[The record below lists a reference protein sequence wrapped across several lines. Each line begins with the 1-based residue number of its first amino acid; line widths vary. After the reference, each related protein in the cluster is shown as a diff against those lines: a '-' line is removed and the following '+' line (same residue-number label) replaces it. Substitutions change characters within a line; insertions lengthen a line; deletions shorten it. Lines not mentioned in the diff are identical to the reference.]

1 MRSLLSVLLISQ
13 LLVSCERE
21 ITFNLNQPA
30 PKLVVEA
37 FIENGEP
44 PIVLLTTSIGY
55 YAAVSLPILNESLV
69 KDAEVSIEYQ
79 GIRYPLKGYA
89 TVGPVRL
96 LGFYYTVDSM
106 AQQPLLRGVLGGRYK
121 LNIRWKGESYAAST
135 TIPDTTRT
143 IDSIF
148 WKIPPPGNPPG
159 KVAVYIRAKD
169 RSGLGDYIRYFTKQ
183 NNGPFLPGLNSVF
196 DDQII
201 DGTSYEVQIERGV
214 IRTGELE
221 EGYTL
226 FDRGDTVQLKLCT
239 IDKAT
244 YDFWRTTE
252 FNFASVGNPFSS
264 PTRVLSNLSNGALG
278 YFGGYAVQYRRLII
292 PR

>member
-1 MRSLLSVLLISQ
+1 MRYTVFLLLISHFF
-13 LLVSCERE
+13 LSCERE
-21 ITFNLNQPA
+21 ITFQLEQPS

-44 PIVLLTTSIGY
+44 PFVFLTSSLAY
-55 YAAVSLPILNESLV
+55 YATVSLPILNESLV
-69 KDAEVSIEYQ
+69 KDAEVSIEFS
-79 GIRYPLKGYA
+79 GTRYPLRGHTA
-89 TVGPVRL
+89 SGPASL
-96 LGFYYTVDSM
+96 LGYFYTVDSV
-106 AQQPLLRGVLGGRYK
+106 AQQPALRGALRGSYK
-121 LNIRWKGESYAAST
+121 LTIRWKGETYTAAT

-148 WKIPPPGNPPG
+148 WKWPPPGNPPG
-159 KVAVYIRAKD
+159 KVAVYVRAKD
-169 RSGLGDYIRYFTKQ
+169 RPGLGDYIRYFTKQ
-183 NNGPFLPGLNSVF
+183 NNGPFLPGFNSVF

-201 DGTSYEVQIERGV
+201 DGTTYEVQVERGV

-221 EGYTL
+221 EGYAL
-226 FDRGDTVQLKLCT
+226 FNRGDTVQLKLCT

-278 YFGGYAVQYRRLII
+278 YFGGYAVQYRQLLI

>member
-1 MRSLLSVLLISQ
+1 MRHTVFLLLISHFF
-13 LLVSCERE
+13 LSCERE
-21 ITFNLNQPA
+21 ITFELEQPS

-44 PIVLLTTSIGY
+44 PFVFLTSSLAY
-55 YAAVSLPILNESLV
+55 YATVSLPILNESLV
-69 KDAEVSIEYQ
+69 KDAEVSIEFS
-79 GIRYPLKGYA
+79 GTRYPLRGHTA
-89 TVGPVRL
+89 TGPASL
-96 LGFYYTVDSM
+96 LGYFYTVDSV
-106 AQQPLLRGVLGGRYK
+106 AQQPALRGALRGSYK
-121 LNIRWKGESYAAST
+121 LTIRWKGETYTAAT

-148 WKIPPPGNPPG
+148 WKWPPPGNPPG
-159 KVAVYIRAKD
+159 KVAVYVRAKD
-169 RSGLGDYIRYFTKQ
+169 RPGLGDYIRYFTKQ
-183 NNGPFLPGLNSVF
+183 NNGPFLPGFNSVF

-201 DGTSYEVQIERGV
+201 DGTTYEVQVDRGV

-221 EGYTL
+221 EGYAL
-226 FDRGDTVQLKLCT
+226 FNRGDTVQLKLCT

-278 YFGGYAVQYRRLII
+278 YFGGYAVQYRRLLI

>member
-1 MRSLLSVLLISQ
+1 MRHTVFLLLISHFF
-13 LLVSCERE
+13 LSCERE
-21 ITFNLNQPA
+21 ITFELEQPS

-44 PIVLLTTSIGY
+44 PFVFLTSSLAY
-55 YAAVSLPILNESLV
+55 YATVSLPILNESLV
-69 KDAEVSIEYQ
+69 KDAEVSIEFS
-79 GIRYPLKGYA
+79 GTRYPLRGHTA
-89 TVGPVRL
+89 SGPASL
-96 LGFYYTVDSM
+96 LGYFYTVDSV
-106 AQQPLLRGVLGGRYK
+106 AQQPALRGALRGSYK
-121 LNIRWKGESYAAST
+121 LTIRWKGEIYTAAT

-148 WKIPPPGNPPG
+148 WKWPPPGNPPG
-159 KVAVYIRAKD
+159 KVAVYVRAKD
-169 RSGLGDYIRYFTKQ
+169 RPGLGDYIRYFTKQ
-183 NNGPFLPGLNSVF
+183 NNGPFLPGFNSVF

-201 DGTSYEVQIERGV
+201 DGTTYEVQVERGV

-221 EGYTL
+221 EGYAL
-226 FDRGDTVQLKLCT
+226 FNRGDTVQLKLCT

-278 YFGGYAVQYRRLII
+278 YFGGYAVQYRRLLI

>member
-1 MRSLLSVLLISQ
+1 MRYTVFLLLISHFF
-13 LLVSCERE
+13 LSCERE
-21 ITFNLNQPA
+21 ITFQIEQPS

-44 PIVLLTTSIGY
+44 PFVFLTSSLAY
-55 YAAVSLPILNESLV
+55 YATVSLPILNESLV
-69 KDAEVSIEYQ
+69 KDAEVSIEFS
-79 GIRYPLKGYA
+79 GTRYPLRGHTA
-89 TVGPVRL
+89 SGPASL
-96 LGFYYTVDSM
+96 LGYFYTVDSV
-106 AQQPLLRGVLGGRYK
+106 AQQPALRGALRGSYK
-121 LNIRWKGESYAAST
+121 LTIRWKGETYTAAT

-148 WKIPPPGNPPG
+148 WKWPPPGNPPG
-159 KVAVYIRAKD
+159 KVAVYVRAKD
-169 RSGLGDYIRYFTKQ
+169 RPGLGDYIRYFTKQ
-183 NNGPFLPGLNSVF
+183 NNGPFLPGFNSVF

-201 DGTSYEVQIERGV
+201 DGTTYEVQVERGV

-221 EGYTL
+221 EGYAL
-226 FDRGDTVQLKLCT
+226 FNRGDTVQLKLCT

-278 YFGGYAVQYRRLII
+278 YFGGYAVQYRRLLI

>member
-1 MRSLLSVLLISQ
+1 MRYTVFLLLISHFF
-13 LLVSCERE
+13 LSCERE
-21 ITFNLNQPA
+21 ITFELEQPS

-44 PIVLLTTSIGY
+44 PFVFLTSSLAY
-55 YAAVSLPILNESLV
+55 YATVSLPILNESLV
-69 KDAEVSIEYQ
+69 KDAEVSIEFS
-79 GIRYPLKGYA
+79 GTRYPLRGHTA
-89 TVGPVRL
+89 TGPASL
-96 LGFYYTVDSM
+96 LGYFYTVDSV
-106 AQQPLLRGVLGGRYK
+106 AQQPALRGALRGSYK
-121 LNIRWKGESYAAST
+121 LTIRWKGETYTAAT

-148 WKIPPPGNPPG
+148 WKWPPPGNPPG
-159 KVAVYIRAKD
+159 KVAVYVRAKD
-169 RSGLGDYIRYFTKQ
+169 RPGLGDYIRYFTKQ
-183 NNGPFLPGLNSVF
+183 NNGPFLPGFNSVF

-201 DGTSYEVQIERGV
+201 DGTTYEVQVERGV

-221 EGYTL
+221 EGYAL
-226 FDRGDTVQLKLCT
+226 FNRGDTVQLKLCT

-278 YFGGYAVQYRRLII
+278 YFGGYAVQYRRLLI

>member
-1 MRSLLSVLLISQ
+1 MRHTVFLLLISHFF
-13 LLVSCERE
+13 LSCERE
-21 ITFNLNQPA
+21 ITFQLEQPS

-44 PIVLLTTSIGY
+44 PFVFLTSSLAY
-55 YAAVSLPILNESLV
+55 YATVSLPILNESLV
-69 KDAEVSIEYQ
+69 KDAEVSIEFS
-79 GIRYPLKGYA
+79 GTRYPLRGHTA
-89 TVGPVRL
+89 SGPASL
-96 LGFYYTVDSM
+96 LGYFYTVDSV
-106 AQQPLLRGVLGGRYK
+106 AQQPALRGALRGSYK
-121 LNIRWKGESYAAST
+121 LTIRWKGETYTAAT

-148 WKIPPPGNPPG
+148 WKWPPPGNPPG
-159 KVAVYIRAKD
+159 KVAVYVRAKD
-169 RSGLGDYIRYFTKQ
+169 RPGLGDYIRYFTKQ
-183 NNGPFLPGLNSVF
+183 NNGPFLPGFNSVF

-201 DGTSYEVQIERGV
+201 DGTTYEVQVERGV
-214 IRTGELE
+214 IRNGELE
-221 EGYTL
+221 EGYAL
-226 FDRGDTVQLKLCT
+226 FNRGDTVQLKLCT

-278 YFGGYAVQYRRLII
+278 YFGGYAVQYRRLLI

>member
-1 MRSLLSVLLISQ
+1 MRYTVFLLLISHFF
-13 LLVSCERE
+13 LSCERE
-21 ITFNLNQPA
+21 ITFQLEQPS

-44 PIVLLTTSIGY
+44 PFVFLTSSLAY
-55 YAAVSLPILNESLV
+55 YATVSLPILNESLV
-69 KDAEVSIEYQ
+69 KDAEVSIEFS
-79 GIRYPLKGYA
+79 GTRYPLRGHTA
-89 TVGPVRL
+89 TGPASL
-96 LGFYYTVDSM
+96 LGYFYTVDSV
-106 AQQPLLRGVLGGRYK
+106 AQQPALRGALRGSYK
-121 LNIRWKGESYAAST
+121 LTIRWKGETYTAAT

-148 WKIPPPGNPPG
+148 WKWPPPGNPPG
-159 KVAVYIRAKD
+159 KVAVYVRAKD
-169 RSGLGDYIRYFTKQ
+169 RPGLGDYIRYFTKQ
-183 NNGPFLPGLNSVF
+183 NNGPFLPGFNSVF

-201 DGTSYEVQIERGV
+201 DGTSYEVQVERGV

-221 EGYTL
+221 EGYAL
-226 FDRGDTVQLKLCT
+226 FNRGDTVQLKLCT

-278 YFGGYAVQYRRLII
+278 YFGGYAVQYRRLLI

>member
-1 MRSLLSVLLISQ
+1 MRYTVFLLLISHFF
-13 LLVSCERE
+13 LSCERE
-21 ITFNLNQPA
+21 ITFQLEQPS

-44 PIVLLTTSIGY
+44 PFVFLTSSLAY
-55 YAAVSLPILNESLV
+55 YATVSLPILNESLV
-69 KDAEVSIEYQ
+69 KDAEVSIEFS
-79 GIRYPLKGYA
+79 GTRYPLRGHTA
-89 TVGPVRL
+89 TGPASL
-96 LGFYYTVDSM
+96 LGYFYTVDSV
-106 AQQPLLRGVLGGRYK
+106 AQQPALRGALRGSYK
-121 LNIRWKGESYAAST
+121 LTIRWKGETYTAAT

-148 WKIPPPGNPPG
+148 WKWPPPGNPPG
-159 KVAVYIRAKD
+159 KVAVYVRAKD
-169 RSGLGDYIRYFTKQ
+169 RPGLGDYIRYFTKQ
-183 NNGPFLPGLNSVF
+183 NNGPYLPGFNSVF

-201 DGTSYEVQIERGV
+201 DGTTYEVQVERGV

-221 EGYTL
+221 EGYAL
-226 FDRGDTVQLKLCT
+226 FNRGDTVQLKLCT
-239 IDKAT
+239 IDKST

-278 YFGGYAVQYRRLII
+278 YFGGYAVQYRRLLI

>member
-1 MRSLLSVLLISQ
+1 MRHTVFLLLISHFF
-13 LLVSCERE
+13 LSCERE
-21 ITFNLNQPA
+21 ITFQLEQPS

-44 PIVLLTTSIGY
+44 PFVFLTSSLAY
-55 YAAVSLPILNESLV
+55 YATVSLPILNESLV
-69 KDAEVSIEYQ
+69 KDAEVSIEFS
-79 GIRYPLKGYA
+79 GTRYPLRGHTA
-89 TVGPVRL
+89 SGPASL
-96 LGFYYTVDSM
+96 LGYFYTVDSV
-106 AQQPLLRGVLGGRYK
+106 AQQPALRGALRGSYK
-121 LNIRWKGESYAAST
+121 LTIRWKGETYTAAT

-148 WKIPPPGNPPG
+148 WKWPPPGNPPG
-159 KVAVYIRAKD
+159 KVAVYVRAKD
-169 RSGLGDYIRYFTKQ
+169 RPGLGDYIRYFTKQ
-183 NNGPFLPGLNSVF
+183 NNGPFLPGFNSVF

-201 DGTSYEVQIERGV
+201 DGTTYEVQVERGV

-221 EGYTL
+221 EGYAL
-226 FDRGDTVQLKLCT
+226 FNRGDTVQLKLCT

-278 YFGGYAVQYRRLII
+278 YFGGYAVQYRRLLI

>member
-1 MRSLLSVLLISQ
+1 MRYTVFLLLISHFF
-13 LLVSCERE
+13 LSCERE
-21 ITFNLNQPA
+21 ITFELEQPS

-44 PIVLLTTSIGY
+44 PFVFLTSSLAY
-55 YAAVSLPILNESLV
+55 YATVSLPILNESLV
-69 KDAEVSIEYQ
+69 KDAEVSIEFS
-79 GIRYPLKGYA
+79 GTRYPLRGHTA
-89 TVGPVRL
+89 SGPASL
-96 LGFYYTVDSM
+96 LGYFYTVDSV
-106 AQQPLLRGVLGGRYK
+106 AQQPALRGALRGSYK
-121 LNIRWKGESYAAST
+121 LTIRWKGETYTAAT

-148 WKIPPPGNPPG
+148 WKWPPPGNPPG
-159 KVAVYIRAKD
+159 KVAVYVRAKD
-169 RSGLGDYIRYFTKQ
+169 RPGLGDYIRYFTKQ
-183 NNGPFLPGLNSVF
+183 NNGPFLPGFNSVF

-201 DGTSYEVQIERGV
+201 DGTTYEVQVERGV

-221 EGYTL
+221 EGYAL
-226 FDRGDTVQLKLCT
+226 FNRGDTVQLKLCT

-278 YFGGYAVQYRRLII
+278 YFGGYAVQYRRLLI

>member
-1 MRSLLSVLLISQ
+1 MRYTVFLLLISHFF
-13 LLVSCERE
+13 LSCERE
-21 ITFNLNQPA
+21 ITFQLEQPS

-44 PIVLLTTSIGY
+44 PFVFLTSSLAY
-55 YAAVSLPILNESLV
+55 YATVSLPILNESLV
-69 KDAEVSIEYQ
+69 KDAEVSIEFS
-79 GIRYPLKGYA
+79 GTRYPLRGHTA
-89 TVGPVRL
+89 TGPASL
-96 LGFYYTVDSM
+96 LGYFYTVDSV
-106 AQQPLLRGVLGGRYK
+106 AQQPALRGALRGSYK
-121 LNIRWKGESYAAST
+121 LTIRWKGETYTAAT

-148 WKIPPPGNPPG
+148 WKWPPPGNPPG
-159 KVAVYIRAKD
+159 KVAVYVRAKD
-169 RSGLGDYIRYFTKQ
+169 RPGLGDYIRYFTKQ
-183 NNGPFLPGLNSVF
+183 NNGPFLPGFNSVF

-201 DGTSYEVQIERGV
+201 DGTTYEVQVERGV

-221 EGYTL
+221 EGYAL
-226 FDRGDTVQLKLCT
+226 FNRGDTVQLKLCT

-278 YFGGYAVQYRRLII
+278 YFGGYAVQYRRLLI

>member
-1 MRSLLSVLLISQ
+1 MRYTVFLLLISHFF
-13 LLVSCERE
+13 LSCERE
-21 ITFNLNQPA
+21 ITFQLEQPS

-44 PIVLLTTSIGY
+44 PFVFLTSSLAY
-55 YAAVSLPILNESLV
+55 YATVSLPILNESLV
-69 KDAEVSIEYQ
+69 KDAEVSIEFS
-79 GIRYPLKGYA
+79 GTRYPLRGHTA
-89 TVGPVRL
+89 SGPASL
-96 LGFYYTVDSM
+96 LGYFYTVDSV
-106 AQQPLLRGVLGGRYK
+106 AQQPALRGALRGSYK
-121 LNIRWKGESYAAST
+121 LIIRWKGETYTAAT

-148 WKIPPPGNPPG
+148 WKWPPPGNPPG
-159 KVAVYIRAKD
+159 KVAVYVRAKD
-169 RSGLGDYIRYFTKQ
+169 RPGLGDYIRYFTKQ
-183 NNGPFLPGLNSVF
+183 NNGPFLPGFNSVF

-201 DGTSYEVQIERGV
+201 DGTTYEVQVERGV

-221 EGYTL
+221 EGYAL
-226 FDRGDTVQLKLCT
+226 FNRGDTVQLKLCT

-278 YFGGYAVQYRRLII
+278 YFGGYAVQYRRLLI

>member
-1 MRSLLSVLLISQ
+1 MRHTVFLLLISHFF
-13 LLVSCERE
+13 LSCERE
-21 ITFNLNQPA
+21 ITFELEQPS

-44 PIVLLTTSIGY
+44 PFVFLTSSLAY
-55 YAAVSLPILNESLV
+55 YATVSLPILNESLV
-69 KDAEVSIEYQ
+69 KDAEVSIEFS
-79 GIRYPLKGYA
+79 GTRYPLRGHTA
-89 TVGPVRL
+89 TGPASL
-96 LGFYYTVDSM
+96 LGYFYTVDSV
-106 AQQPLLRGVLGGRYK
+106 AQQPALRGALRGSYK
-121 LNIRWKGESYAAST
+121 LTIRWKGETYTAAT
-135 TIPDTTRT
+135 IIPDTTRT

-148 WKIPPPGNPPG
+148 WKWPPPGNPPG
-159 KVAVYIRAKD
+159 KVAVYVRAKD
-169 RSGLGDYIRYFTKQ
+169 RPGLGDYIRYFTKQ
-183 NNGPFLPGLNSVF
+183 NNGPFLPGFNSVF

-201 DGTSYEVQIERGV
+201 DGTTYEVQVERGV

-221 EGYTL
+221 EGYAL
-226 FDRGDTVQLKLCT
+226 FNRGDTVQLKLCT

-278 YFGGYAVQYRRLII
+278 YFGGYAVQYRRLLI

>member
-1 MRSLLSVLLISQ
+1 MRYTVFLLLISHFF
-13 LLVSCERE
+13 LSCERE
-21 ITFNLNQPA
+21 ITFQLEQPS

-44 PIVLLTTSIGY
+44 PFVFLTSSLAY
-55 YAAVSLPILNESLV
+55 YATVSLPILNESLV
-69 KDAEVSIEYQ
+69 KDAEVSIEFS
-79 GIRYPLKGYA
+79 GTRYPLRGHTA
-89 TVGPVRL
+89 SGPASL
-96 LGFYYTVDSM
+96 LGYFYTVDSV
-106 AQQPLLRGVLGGRYK
+106 AQQPALRGALRGSYK
-121 LNIRWKGESYAAST
+121 LTIRWKGETYTAAT

-148 WKIPPPGNPPG
+148 WKWPPPGNPPG
-159 KVAVYIRAKD
+159 KVAVYVRAKD
-169 RSGLGDYIRYFTKQ
+169 RPGLGDYIRYFTKQ
-183 NNGPFLPGLNSVF
+183 NNGPFLPGFNSVF

-201 DGTSYEVQIERGV
+201 DGTTYEVQVERGV

-221 EGYTL
+221 EGYAL
-226 FDRGDTVQLKLCT
+226 FNRGDTVQLKLCT

-278 YFGGYAVQYRRLII
+278 YFGGYAVQYRRLLI

>member
-1 MRSLLSVLLISQ
+1 MRHTVFLLLISHFF
-13 LLVSCERE
+13 LSCERE
-21 ITFNLNQPA
+21 ITFELEQPS

-44 PIVLLTTSIGY
+44 PFVFLTSSLAY
-55 YAAVSLPILNESLV
+55 YATVSLPILNESLV
-69 KDAEVSIEYQ
+69 KDAEVSIEFS
-79 GIRYPLKGYA
+79 GTRYPLRGHTA
-89 TVGPVRL
+89 TGPASL
-96 LGFYYTVDSM
+96 LGYFYTVDSV
-106 AQQPLLRGVLGGRYK
+106 AQQPALRGALRGSYK
-121 LNIRWKGESYAAST
+121 LTIRWKGETYTAAT

-148 WKIPPPGNPPG
+148 WKWPPPGNPPG
-159 KVAVYIRAKD
+159 KVAVYVRAKD
-169 RSGLGDYIRYFTKQ
+169 RPGLGDYIRYFTKQ
-183 NNGPFLPGLNSVF
+183 NNGPFLPGFNSVF

-201 DGTSYEVQIERGV
+201 DGTTYEVQVERGV

-221 EGYTL
+221 EGYAL
-226 FDRGDTVQLKLCT
+226 FNRGDTVQLKLCT

-278 YFGGYAVQYRRLII
+278 YFGGYAVQYRRLLI

>member
-1 MRSLLSVLLISQ
+1 MRYTVFLLLISHFF
-13 LLVSCERE
+13 LSCERE
-21 ITFNLNQPA
+21 ITFQLEQPS

-44 PIVLLTTSIGY
+44 PFVFLTSSLAY
-55 YAAVSLPILNESLV
+55 YATVSLPILNESLV
-69 KDAEVSIEYQ
+69 KDAEVSIEFS
-79 GIRYPLKGYA
+79 GTRYPLRGHTA
-89 TVGPVRL
+89 RGPASL
-96 LGFYYTVDSM
+96 LGYFYTVDSV
-106 AQQPLLRGVLGGRYK
+106 AQQPALRGALRGSYK
-121 LNIRWKGESYAAST
+121 LTIRWKGETYTAAT

-148 WKIPPPGNPPG
+148 WKWPPPGNPPG
-159 KVAVYIRAKD
+159 KVAVYVRAKD
-169 RSGLGDYIRYFTKQ
+169 RPGLGDYIRYFTKQ
-183 NNGPFLPGLNSVF
+183 NNGPFLPGFNSVF

-201 DGTSYEVQIERGV
+201 DGTTYEVQVERGV

-221 EGYTL
+221 EGYAL
-226 FDRGDTVQLKLCT
+226 FNRGDTVQLKLCT

-278 YFGGYAVQYRRLII
+278 YFGGYAVQYRRLLI

>member
-1 MRSLLSVLLISQ
+1 MRYTVFLLLISHFF
-13 LLVSCERE
+13 LSCERE
-21 ITFNLNQPA
+21 ITFQLEQPS

-44 PIVLLTTSIGY
+44 PFVFLTSSLAY
-55 YAAVSLPILNESLV
+55 YATVSLPILNESLV
-69 KDAEVSIEYQ
+69 KDAEVSIEFS
-79 GIRYPLKGYA
+79 GTRYPLRGHTA
-89 TVGPVRL
+89 SGPASL
-96 LGFYYTVDSM
+96 LGYFYTVDSV
-106 AQQPLLRGVLGGRYK
+106 AQQPALRGALRGSYK
-121 LNIRWKGESYAAST
+121 LTIRWKGETYTAAT

-148 WKIPPPGNPPG
+148 WKWPPPGNPPG
-159 KVAVYIRAKD
+159 KVAVYVRAKD
-169 RSGLGDYIRYFTKQ
+169 RPGLGDYIRYFTKQ
-183 NNGPFLPGLNSVF
+183 NNGPFLPGFNSVF

-201 DGTSYEVQIERGV
+201 DGTTYEVQVERGV
-214 IRTGELE
+214 IRNGELE
-221 EGYTL
+221 EGYAL
-226 FDRGDTVQLKLCT
+226 FNRGDTVQLKLCT

-278 YFGGYAVQYRRLII
+278 YFGGYAVQYRRLLI

>member
-1 MRSLLSVLLISQ
+1 MRYTVFLLLISHFF
-13 LLVSCERE
+13 LSCERE
-21 ITFNLNQPA
+21 ITFQLEQPS

-44 PIVLLTTSIGY
+44 PFVFLTSSLAY
-55 YAAVSLPILNESLV
+55 YATVSLPILNGSLV
-69 KDAEVSIEYQ
+69 KDAEVSIEFS
-79 GIRYPLKGYA
+79 GTRYPLRGHTA
-89 TVGPVRL
+89 TGPASL
-96 LGFYYTVDSM
+96 LGYFYTVDSV
-106 AQQPLLRGVLGGRYK
+106 AQQPALRGALRGSYK
-121 LNIRWKGESYAAST
+121 LTIRWKGETYTAAT

-148 WKIPPPGNPPG
+148 WKWPPPGNPPG
-159 KVAVYIRAKD
+159 KVAVYVRAKD
-169 RSGLGDYIRYFTKQ
+169 RPGLGDYIRYFTKQ
-183 NNGPFLPGLNSVF
+183 NNGPFLPGFNSVF

-201 DGTSYEVQIERGV
+201 DGTTYEVQVERGV

-221 EGYTL
+221 EGYAL
-226 FDRGDTVQLKLCT
+226 FNRGDTVQLKLCT

-278 YFGGYAVQYRRLII
+278 YFGGYAVQYRRLLI

>member
-1 MRSLLSVLLISQ
+1 MRHTVFLLLISHFF
-13 LLVSCERE
+13 LSCERE
-21 ITFNLNQPA
+21 ITFQLEQPS

-44 PIVLLTTSIGY
+44 PFVFLTSSLAY
-55 YAAVSLPILNESLV
+55 YATVSLPILNESLV
-69 KDAEVSIEYQ
+69 KDAEVSIEFS
-79 GIRYPLKGYA
+79 GTRYPLRGHTA
-89 TVGPVRL
+89 TGPASL
-96 LGFYYTVDSM
+96 LGYFYTVDSV
-106 AQQPLLRGVLGGRYK
+106 AQQPALRGALRGSYK
-121 LNIRWKGESYAAST
+121 LTIRWKGETYTAAT

-148 WKIPPPGNPPG
+148 WKWPPPGNPPG
-159 KVAVYIRAKD
+159 KVAVYVRAKD
-169 RSGLGDYIRYFTKQ
+169 RPGLGDYIRYFTKQ
-183 NNGPFLPGLNSVF
+183 NNGPFLPGFNSVF

-201 DGTSYEVQIERGV
+201 DGTTYEVQVERGV

-221 EGYTL
+221 EGYAL
-226 FDRGDTVQLKLCT
+226 FNRGDTVQLKLCT

-278 YFGGYAVQYRRLII
+278 YFGGYAVQYRRLLI

>member
-1 MRSLLSVLLISQ
+1 MRYTVFLLLISHFF
-13 LLVSCERE
+13 LSCERE
-21 ITFNLNQPA
+21 ITFQLEQPS

-44 PIVLLTTSIGY
+44 PFVFLTSSLAY
-55 YAAVSLPILNESLV
+55 YATVSLPILNESLV
-69 KDAEVSIEYQ
+69 KDAEVSIEFS
-79 GIRYPLKGYA
+79 GTRYPLRGHTA
-89 TVGPVRL
+89 SGPASL
-96 LGFYYTVDSM
+96 LSYFYTVDSV
-106 AQQPLLRGVLGGRYK
+106 AQQPALRGALRGSYK
-121 LNIRWKGESYAAST
+121 LTIRWKGETYTAAT

-148 WKIPPPGNPPG
+148 WKWPPPGNPPG
-159 KVAVYIRAKD
+159 KVAVYVRAKD
-169 RSGLGDYIRYFTKQ
+169 RPGLGDYIRYFTKQ
-183 NNGPFLPGLNSVF
+183 NNGPFLPGFNSVF

-201 DGTSYEVQIERGV
+201 DGTTYEVQVERGV

-221 EGYTL
+221 EGYAL
-226 FDRGDTVQLKLCT
+226 FNRGDTVQLKLCT

-278 YFGGYAVQYRRLII
+278 YFGGYAVQYRRLLI

>member
-1 MRSLLSVLLISQ
+1 MRFLFIVIVISQ
-13 LLVSCERE
+13 LFISCERE
-21 ITFNLNQPA
+21 INFKLDAPA

-44 PIVLLTTSIGY
+44 PIVFLTKSLSY
-55 YAAVSLPILNESLV
+55 YASVNFPILNESLV
-69 KDAEVSIEYQ
+69 KDAEVSIEFS
-79 GIRYPLKGYA
+79 GNRYVLKGYPA
-89 TVGPVRL
+89 TGVNRI
-96 LGFYYTVDSM
+96 LGYYYTVDSVG
-106 AQQPLLRGVLGGRYK
+106 QQPKLKGVLRGNYK
-121 LNIRWKGESYAAST
+121 LTIRWNGENYYAST

-148 WKIPPPGNPPG
+148 WKLPPPGNPPG
-159 KVAVYIRAKD
+159 KVAVYVRAKD
-169 RSGLGDYIRYFTKQ
+169 RPGLGDYIRYFTKQ

-201 DGTSYEVQIERGV
+201 DGASYEVQIERGV

-221 EGYTL
+221 EGYSF

-252 FNFASVGNPFSS
+252 FNFASIGNPFSS
-264 PTRVLSNLSNGALG
+264 PTSVLSNLSNGALG
-278 YFGGYAVQYRRLII
+278 YFGGYAVQYRTLVI